1 VNSQRNTD
9 RTSRL
14 DRLLFEPLVR
24 IPALEDRRLARL
36 LARVLAALTGVS
48 ILALML
54 WFVAPGRFLAPVD
67 ASTTAVTA
75 AAMAGAYVL
84 ARRGMSRAAVWVGIA
99 AISAADFFLT
109 FAGLSG
115 LNPLYQPND
124 ASALVFLV
132 VAVIFADVFLSSREV
147 LALAGVY
154 VAVMLVLPVLVPRVA
169 LEPLVGGP
177 VVLVVVTAIML
188 VVITAYREGLERD
201 RSLLLVEEIDRR
213 RQMQAELSR
222 HRDELEMLVEQRTMG
237 LEAVNAELREANAA
251 KDRFLA
257 NMSHE
262 LRTPLN
268 SIIGFTGVIRQG
280 LAGPLTEE
288 QSRQLAM
295 VSRSSRLLLALIDQ
309 LLDLARIEA
318 GQELVEI
325 TTFPLMPLVR
335 QTAEV
340 IGIAAGAKG
349 LEVEVLGGVDEET
362 SITTDRRML
371 SRILLNVAGNAVKFT
386 EFGSITIEAEFHGR
400 TAAITVRDT
409 GVGIHGEELDSVFDE
424 YRQVLGRDGAKPQG
438 TGLGLTVSRRLA
450 RMLGGDVV
458 AHSEVGAGSEFVV
471 TVISA

>member
-1 VNSQRNTD
+1 
-9 RTSRL
+9 
-14 DRLLFEPLVR
+14 
-24 IPALEDRRLARL
+24 
-36 LARVLAALTGVS
+36 
-48 ILALML
+48 
-54 WFVAPGRFLAPVD
+54 
-67 ASTTAVTA
+67 
-75 AAMAGAYVL
+75 
-84 ARRGMSRAAVWVGIA
+84 
-99 AISAADFFLT
+99 
-109 FAGLSG
+109 
-115 LNPLYQPND
+115 
-124 ASALVFLV
+124 
-132 VAVIFADVFLSSREV
+132 
-147 LALAGVY
+147 
-154 VAVMLVLPVLVPRVA
+154 
-169 LEPLVGGP
+169 VGGP